1 MAELMDGKY
10 GRAKNLSPLILLD
23 NVEKAIR
30 TKVFRT
36 KYSKR
41 KHYNFS
47 VHGHLHE
54 HYCTFEQL
62 VGKTPIKIES
72 AVAKV
77 TIC

>member
-23 NVEKAIR
+23 NVERAIR

-41 KHYNFS
+41 KHLQFFS
-47 VHGHLHE
+47 SRSF
-54 HYCTFEQL
+54 T
-62 VGKTPIKIES
+62 
-72 AVAKV
+72 
-77 TIC
+77 